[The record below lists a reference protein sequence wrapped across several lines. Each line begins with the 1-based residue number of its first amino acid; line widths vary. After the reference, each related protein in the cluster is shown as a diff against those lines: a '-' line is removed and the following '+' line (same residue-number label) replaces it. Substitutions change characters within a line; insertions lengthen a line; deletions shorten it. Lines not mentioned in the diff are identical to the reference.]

1 MYIVYLL
8 YWYYLFNIVIYIYLQ
23 YNSLSDQ
30 YLEDISDARQ
40 TTAACMISDVNRDQ
54 ISSMWAVNV
63 ENKLVEKHF
72 VILLTNG
79 SHHCSCLS
87 LINRGIICRH
97 YFQIMLRSSAAK
109 FHLRLIPSR
118 WYYKDKD
125 PSKEPFLV
133 ANKFEDETTL
143 ITTRHEQLTDIQLY
157 SKIAG
162 LTHKVTMKAVK
173 KRDIHIVHILEN
185 YLKDVDDDEQN
196 EEQSKSINNIELE
209 NVEDD
214 ESDKENSPF
223 TLNNPNKQTR
233 SKGRPKGI
241 KRIKVSHEKENPT
254 SSIQY
259 KYGNCG
265 NMGHNKRNCNI
276 LR

>member
-1 MYIVYLL
+1 M
-8 YWYYLFNIVIYIYLQ
+8 Q
-23 YNSLSDQ
+23 YDSLSDQ

-143 ITTRHEQLTDIQLY
+143 ITPQYNVPFLTAICEKSQDFTTRHEQLTDIQLY
-157 SKIAG
+157 GKIAG
-162 LTHKVTMKAVK
+162 LTHKATMKAVK
-173 KRDIHIVHILEN
+173 KRDIRIVHILEN

-233 SKGRPKGI
+233 SKGRPKGT
-241 KRIKVSHEKENPT
+241 KRIKASHEKENPT
-254 SSIQY
+254 SFKVFKI
-259 KYGNCG
+259 
-265 NMGHNKRNCNI
+265 
-276 LR
+276 